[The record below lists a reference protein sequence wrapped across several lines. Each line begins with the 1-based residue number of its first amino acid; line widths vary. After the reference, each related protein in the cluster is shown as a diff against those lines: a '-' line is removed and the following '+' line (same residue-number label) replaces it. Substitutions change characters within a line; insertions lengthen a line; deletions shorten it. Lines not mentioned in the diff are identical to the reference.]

1 MENSYRYM
9 RAGGTWVR
17 IEDIRALG
25 LEESVVSASATVY
38 AGVCAGDRPFSGGEC
53 VLPFA
58 EFYHMCNREGWE
70 VRVSGVL
77 EVPFCE
83 IVEQGRGLDTETY
96 VRKRIKEDYMKIVET
111 VAACKADIL
120 EKGG

>member
-1 MENSYRYM
+1 M
-9 RAGGTWVR
+9 R

-38 AGVCAGDRPFSGGEC
+38 AGVCAGDRPFFESEC
-53 VLPFA
+53 VLPFT
-58 EFYHMCNREGWE
+58 EFYHVCNREGWE

-77 EVPFCE
+77 EVPFGE

-96 VRKRIKEDYMKIVET
+96 VRKRIKEDYMKLVET
-111 VAACKADIL
+111 VVACKADIL